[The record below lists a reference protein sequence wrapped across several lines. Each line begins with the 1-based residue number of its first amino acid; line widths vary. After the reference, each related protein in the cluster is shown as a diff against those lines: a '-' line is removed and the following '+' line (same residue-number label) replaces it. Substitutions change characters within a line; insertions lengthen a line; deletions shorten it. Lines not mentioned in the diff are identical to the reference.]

1 MTNGATQ
8 VATEVGRVA
17 ENPRRPVMRS
27 QFATLVRGGS
37 VTTHCPAATAL
48 PIREYQRDHRRQQLT
63 SIATCVAPFDNS
75 FHINRV
81 LMFGP
86 LGPP

>member
-1 MTNGATQ
+1 MTNGAVQ

-27 QFATLVRGGS
+27 QLAILVRGGS

-48 PIREYQRDHRRQQLT
+48 PTREYQRDHRRQQLT
-63 SIATCVAPFDNS
+63 SIASCIAQLDIS
-75 FHINRV
+75 FHI
-81 LMFGP
+81 
-86 LGPP
+86 